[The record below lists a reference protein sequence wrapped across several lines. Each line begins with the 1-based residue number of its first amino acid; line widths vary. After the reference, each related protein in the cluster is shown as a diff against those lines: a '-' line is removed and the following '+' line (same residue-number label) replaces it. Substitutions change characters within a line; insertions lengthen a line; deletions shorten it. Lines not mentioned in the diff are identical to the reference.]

1 MILNSLD
8 IRSSPTFYKNQ
19 KDLDTALTATVEIL
33 SSASSYLPKES
44 DEFFPLSY
52 IISTLKDKIPSLFY
66 INRNHIIEFY
76 FKDLVRKI
84 SFKKEDYIKYE
95 TNTPVQPSEILHIG
109 KPTST
114 LYFSQSDLNAALIST
129 VHLLRDNIA
138 SLNKND
144 EGYYQVDDVC
154 NILKKRMPFLSYIDK
169 NFIIELFFK
178 DIQRKIIFKDSNLIK
193 YKLKL
198 YIKPPDILYFGT
210 LTNLALKM
218 KNKGI
223 FSSTKKYVK
232 LYSSKEGAE
241 NFAKKFA
248 SNRDDKISVLVVDS
262 KQAYINGL
270 KFSTYED
277 GEYIASE
284 IKKEFI
290 KEIL

>member
-1 MILNSLD
+1 MILNKLD

-19 KDLDTALTATVEIL
+19 KDLDIALTTTVEIL
-33 SSASSYLPKES
+33 NSASNYLSKDS
-44 DEFFPLSY
+44 DGFFPLSY

-84 SFKKEDYIKYE
+84 SFKREDYIKYE
-95 TNTPVQPSEILHIG
+95 TNTPVQSSEILHIG

-114 LYFSQSDLNAALIST
+114 LYFNQSDLNASLIST

-138 SLNKND
+138 NLNKSED
-144 EGYYQVDDVC
+144 GYYKVDEVC
-154 NILKKRMPFLSYIDK
+154 DTIKKRMPFLSYMDK
-169 NFIIELFFK
+169 NFVVELFFK

-218 KNKGI
+218 KDRGI
-223 FSSTKKYVK
+223 YSNTKRYVK
-232 LYSSKEGAE
+232 LYSSREGAE

-248 SNRDDKISVLVVDS
+248 SNKDDKISVLVVDA
-262 KQAYINGL
+262 KQAYIKGL

-277 GEYIASE
+277 GEYIISE
-284 IKKEFI
+284 VEKEYI